1 MSKVRIFYKKDAA
14 DPGHMREI
22 ENTLE
27 AFQEL
32 VGGYIETFTF
42 STDTTLVINEEGR
55 LLGLPVNMDFFG
67 HRFFGPM
74 IFVGYNDDGEF
85 VNVQEE
91 IEYRLGQVIGCIGYG
106 N

>member
-14 DPGHMREI
+14 DPGHMMEI

-55 LLGLPVNMDFFG
+55 LLGLPVNMDFCG
-67 HRFFGPM
+67 HRFVGPM
-74 IFVGYNDDGEF
+74 IFVGYNDEGEF
-85 VNVQEE
+85 VDIQEE
-91 IEYRLGQVIGCIGYG
+91 VAQRLRRAFG
-106 N
+106 